1 MGQNLSSHGAKIPR
15 KVGMWFLKLLLLVG
29 TVGMFQDY
37 VFKDKR
43 ETRVHLIKIVDNDEG
58 KKETEKFAATMIM
71 KKINLGLISKTLAP
85 Y

>member
-1 MGQNLSSHGAKIPR
+1 
-15 KVGMWFLKLLLLVG
+15 
-29 TVGMFQDY
+29 MFQDY

-43 ETRVHLIKIVDNDEG
+43 ETRVHLIKIVDNDKG
-58 KKETEKFAATMIM
+58 KKETEKFAATMIV